1 MFEIAIGILSGLAS
15 AVTVAGFLWSPI
27 ASLKRELKKVEGK
40 LETERL
46 YRVEADLKKLD
57 MKFEKHLEVDNPAVV
72 ANEFKHINGTLEKL
86 CSKMDRVSED
96 VAQLKTSTAENEK
109 FTRSLHATI
118 KEVRDRRHKDDD

>member
-57 MKFEKHLEVDNPAVV
+57 IKFENHVNGDYSQRIMAKIETIL
-72 ANEFKHINGTLEKL
+72 NEQE
-86 CSKMDRVSED
+86 KMDAKLDRIAED
-96 VAQLKTSTAENEK
+96 TAKQSAQIAANASYISNLDASFQHYKSN
-109 FTRSLHATI
+109 H
-118 KEVRDRRHKDDD
+118 